1 MGGPNVG
8 GGWDVCIAEP
18 YNLKPPCL
26 VYSIGSV
33 FLVLIVAGI
42 QYSFNS
48 ASCKIYKVR
57 PNYSDYRHCMQ
68 GRRTY

>member
-33 FLVLIVAGI
+33 FLVLIVSEI
-42 QYSFNS
+42 LKIYEVFNVLLNS

-57 PNYSDYRHCMQ
+57 PNYSD
-68 GRRTY
+68 